1 MQAGGRLDLTNAVT
15 ATNVKINVLCV
26 IADLLED
33 NTDLY
38 LQCKDISVKIRF
50 SNMNRVELKLDSEH

>member
-1 MQAGGRLDLTNAVT
+1 MTNAVT
-15 ATNVKINVLCV
+15 ATNVKINILCV

-38 LQCKDISVKIRF
+38 LQFKDILVKIRF